1 MFCHFATG
9 VFKQK
14 ATHRAAF
21 KHLVYSKELAEF
33 KCSTPLIFKLVCEYL
48 GGTKC
53 HNQLTAFRNH
63 SRSDTKCTHLKQ
75 KELK

>member
-1 MFCHFATG
+1 MDKTQAGAVNTGVKVFCHFATG

-33 KCSTPLIFKLVCEYL
+33 KCSTPPL
-48 GGTKC
+48 
-53 HNQLTAFRNH
+53 H
-63 SRSDTKCTHLKQ
+63 SS
-75 KELK
+75 